1 MWNITHAVLTSL
13 SISKIFIHKGSQYLE
28 QIPNFDLN
36 LIREEMVL
44 ILLSQL
50 DPA

>member
-1 MWNITHAVLTSL
+1 MLCVKYDSR
-13 SISKIFIHKGSQYLE
+13 SVDISKIFIHNSCQYLE

-36 LIREEMVL
+36 LIREEMVS
-44 ILLSQL
+44 ILLNQL